1 MENAIQTKLGHYA
14 TIKQVKCIDL
24 TDLVPEEWDWFWD
37 MLGSAN
43 PDFSY
48 GDNNLTLI
56 AGERFARFIDDAYEW
71 FSNGFNEEDEEAP
84 ITCSEEEWKA
94 FGDMLWD
101 LNKEQIYINVE
112 A

>member
-1 MENAIQTKLGHYA
+1 MT
-14 TIKQVKCIDL
+14 TPTPRQVKVVDL
-24 TDLVPEEWDWFWD
+24 TDLVPAEWDWFWD
-37 MLGSAN
+37 MLSSAN

-71 FSNGFNEEDEEAP
+71 FSSGVNEWGEEAP
-84 ITCSEEEWKA
+84 DTCTEEEWKA
-94 FGDMLWD
+94 FGDMLWN

>member
-1 MENAIQTKLGHYA
+1 MTTPAPR
-14 TIKQVKCIDL
+14 QVKVVDL
-24 TDLVPEEWDWFWD
+24 TDLVPAEWDWFWD

-56 AGERFARFIDDAYEW
+56 SGDRFARFIDDAYEW
-71 FSNGFNEEDEEAP
+71 FSSGVNEEDEKAP
-84 ITCSEEEWKA
+84 ETCTEEEWKA

>member
-14 TIKQVKCIDL
+14 IIRQVKCVNL
-24 TDLVPEEWDWFWD
+24 TDLIDEEWDWFWD

-71 FSNGFNEEDEEAP
+71 FSSDEDVE
-84 ITCSEEEWKA
+84 TCTEEEWKA
-94 FGDMLWD
+94 FVDVIWN
-101 LNKEQIYINVE
+101 LNKDQIYINVE